1 MAAIALAI
9 ILSSLLI
16 CLLLVYIFIY
26 RPRKRRKMLAQRSQ
40 RRLEKEAEAGASV
53 LDISTEG
60 RDAAERR
67 TSFRFAG
74 FRFGKG
80 SPGSNYE
87 DVEISSNR
95 SWDSSKRRTRDPHSQ
110 WESFTVDL
118 PPISYGGSWP
128 HSYAHPSHLE
138 GAVIPLSSRI
148 SRSPCSLRGSQPFPV
163 RLESGALLSNDSHGQ
178 EGNYNAKTKSIH
190 SIDSS
195 YGGAVEMFLSPRTS
209 EAVFIPTGS
218 PPKDIAV
225 DVEDDVGKSVPLA
238 SGRNSRDSPFLDV
251 AAGSPFKVDFAGVDV
266 SRRSSAKTKRMSALS
281 QTERIQPEQPAS
293 KSEPPREQR
302 EDPRSSKRLSQVKFE
317 SDALPVSRFSFLDFS
332 SSTPSSSEV
341 SKASSR
347 SSKRTDVD
355 KSAATSSQIV
365 SVPRP
370 ERISNPRS
378 VSFDVPSSASSS
390 SLSQPQSSSFPYPT
404 TLHVI
409 PPSSQ
414 QHLLQVP
421 SSSNPPQRTD
431 SRRLST
437 GPMGPRPLS
446 TTRNTPAVT
455 AALFPSSGNNSLDS
469 DSVPSPTGSLPMTVS
484 DIYFRTVDSS
494 SEPASRRTSLGS
506 PLSPHPPLPGTVTMS
521 GAPTPV
527 PNPLTLPPKIVQKLL
542 GMNQPSGSLLAGGSS
557 GGGAT
562 SGPGYSQSLSHD
574 DIHSRPAVP
583 RTESSTSVVASGSTP
598 STPFMQRM
606 LEIGSAVLTP
616 RYGQERMH
624 SRQSQNQ
631 SQGQGQGQN
640 SSGASPDILGP
651 NLSRQR

>member
-1 MAAIALAI
+1 
-9 ILSSLLI
+9 
-16 CLLLVYIFIY
+16 
-26 RPRKRRKMLAQRSQ
+26 MLAQRRQ

-60 RDAAERR
+60 RGAAERR
-67 TSFRFAG
+67 TSFRFVG

-87 DVEISSNR
+87 DVEISSNG
-95 SWDSSKRRTRDPHSQ
+95 SWNNSKGRTRDPHSQ
-110 WESFTVDL
+110 WESFTIDL
-118 PPISYGGSWP
+118 PPTSYGGSWP

-148 SRSPCSLRGSQPFPV
+148 SRSPCSLHGSQPFPV
-163 RLESGALLSNDSHGQ
+163 RLGTGALLSNDSHGQ

-190 SIDSS
+190 SIDSG
-195 YGGAVEMFLSPRTS
+195 YGAAVEMFLSPRTS

-238 SGRNSRDSPFLDV
+238 SGRNSRDARFLDV
-251 AAGSPFKVDFAGVDV
+251 AAGSPFKVDFAGVEI
-266 SRRSSAKTKRMSALS
+266 SRRNSAKTKRMSALS
-281 QTERIQPEQPAS
+281 QTERIQPEQPPS

-302 EDPRSSKRLSQVKFE
+302 EDPQSSKRLSQVNFE
-317 SDALPVSRFSFLDFS
+317 FDALPVSRFSFLDFS

-347 SSKRTDVD
+347 SSKRNDVD

-378 VSFDVPSSASSS
+378 VSFDVPSSTSSS
-390 SLSQPQSSSFPYPT
+390 SLSQPPSSSFPYPM

-414 QHLLQVP
+414 QHLQVP

-484 DIYFRTVDSS
+484 DIYFRTVDSG

-521 GAPTPV
+521 GAPTPL
-527 PNPLTLPPKIVQKLL
+527 PYPPPKIVQKLL
-542 GMNQPSGSLLAGGSS
+542 GMNQPSGSLLAGGPS
-557 GGGAT
+557 GGGTT
-562 SGPGYSQSLSHD
+562 SGPGLSQSLSHD
-574 DIHSRPAVP
+574 DIQSRPTVP
-583 RTESSTSVVASGSTP
+583 RTESSASVIASASTP

-624 SRQSQNQ
+624 SRSQGQSQ

-640 SSGASPDILGP
+640 SSGASTDILGP
-651 NLSRQR
+651 NLGRQR